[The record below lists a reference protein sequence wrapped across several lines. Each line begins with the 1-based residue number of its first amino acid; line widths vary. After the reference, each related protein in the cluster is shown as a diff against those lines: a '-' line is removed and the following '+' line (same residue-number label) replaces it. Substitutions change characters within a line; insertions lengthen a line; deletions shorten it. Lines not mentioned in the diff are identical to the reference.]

1 MLLEFGHGGRRGQT
15 RGRVSTHTL
24 FFLLVLDR
32 GVQQWAL
39 QADPQTFEELA
50 IVVER
55 YLTLGKLAKAK
66 LGWQPVPKPRSQV
79 LMAKAPTPSPVVGFN
94 CGEHG
99 HIRRECP
106 KQSEPMDCSV
116 GRTTRPLVSLAAG
129 NGSPTETSLF
139 RMLVQLEGQ
148 EVWALVDTGSNLT
161 MISANLVPPRADQV
175 LPPVK
180 ELCIHG
186 DVEECPCVHLPVIK
200 KKSSH

>member
-1 MLLEFGHGGRRGQT
+1 M
-15 RGRVSTHTL
+15 
-24 FFLLVLDR
+24 
-32 GVQQWAL
+32 
-39 QADPQTFEELA
+39 
-50 IVVER
+50 VER

-200 KKSSH
+200 KSPAIKGGCCSDLQTTLSIDSGSGLSVAAGGDYVAWWQQASHC